1 MHDIHAY
8 LPSILTAYV
17 AYVIAVLSPGPAV
30 FAIIGISMTQGR
42 KAGILMAL
50 GIYGGSAT
58 WAAAATLGLAALL
71 HTYAVALEIMRVLGG
86 IYLLYLA
93 YKAFRAAAR
102 ADVPAASLR
111 RETYSAK
118 ALLMRG
124 YLLHVTNPKAIFA
137 WLAIITLGMP
147 AGAPASVAVFIV
159 GGCLILG
166 ITCFIGY
173 AILFSTNRAVTIY
186 ASMRRW
192 IEGTMSAFYCVAGFK
207 LLTSKI

>member
-1 MHDIHAY
+1 MHDIYTY
-8 LPSILTAYV
+8 LPSILTAYI
-17 AYVIAVLSPGPAV
+17 AYIIAVLSPGPAV

-50 GIYGGSAT
+50 GIYAGSAT

-71 HTYAVALEIMRVLGG
+71 HTYAIALEIMRVLGG
-86 IYLLYLA
+86 LYLLYLA
-93 YKAFRAAAR
+93 YKAFRAAAH
-102 ADVPAASLR
+102 ADVPASAMR
-111 RETYSAK
+111 REAYSARS
-118 ALLMRG
+118 LLMRG

-159 GGCLILG
+159 GGCLLLG

-173 AILFSTNRAVTIY
+173 AILFSTSRAVTIY

-192 IEGTMSAFYCVAGFK
+192 IEGTMAAFYCFAGFK
-207 LLTSKI
+207 LLTSRI